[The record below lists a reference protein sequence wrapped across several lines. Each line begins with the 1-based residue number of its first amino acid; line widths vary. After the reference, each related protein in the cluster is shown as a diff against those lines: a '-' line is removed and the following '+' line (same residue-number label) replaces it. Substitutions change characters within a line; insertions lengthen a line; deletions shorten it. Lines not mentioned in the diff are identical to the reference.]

1 MKIKY
6 SIKDVDSQV
15 LSNVGDL
22 NWDSDFSYPKFVLRR
37 VWYEHFKYIS
47 NFWCKDHDLYKWN
60 EKLFESSK
68 PYLEGGKMINVC
80 CLYHC

>member
-37 VWYEHFKYIS
+37 V
-47 NFWCKDHDLYKWN
+47 
-60 EKLFESSK
+60 
-68 PYLEGGKMINVC
+68 
-80 CLYHC
+80 